1 MASRNGKAGKQ
12 AVADDEVKQK
22 PERALKAKEVDKF
35 RRILEIRLNQAQV
48 VLAKS
53 LPGTIASDP
62 GDMASQETDLTQLV
76 HDQQCAR
83 QEVRRISAALQNMKT
98 GEYGECK
105 ACGEQIPRS
114 RLSAEPTTLLCLEC
128 KKAQE
133 AEQQKRGVSI
143 GYLRHVVEI

>member
-1 MASRNGKAGKQ
+1 MVSRNGKAGKQ
-12 AVADDEVKQK
+12 AAAEDDVKQK
-22 PERALKAKEVDKF
+22 PERALNAKEVDKF
-35 RRILEIRLNQAQV
+35 RRVLDEKLKQAQV

-83 QEVRRISAALQNMKT
+83 REVRRISAALQSMKN

-105 ACGEQIPRS
+105 ECGEQIPRS
-114 RLSAEPTTLLCLEC
+114 RLSAEPTTLFCLEC

-133 AEQQKRGVSI
+133 AELQKRGVSI
-143 GYLRHVVEI
+143 GHLRHVIEI